1 MQVATE
7 RFRGADEL
15 VLTADVA
22 GDVGGP
28 PVLMLHGG
36 GQTRH
41 AWGQTLNRLAD
52 KGFRAISLDLRG
64 HGESDWAKDG
74 DYTTDAYVR
83 ELHAVIEQIDA
94 VPALVGASL
103 GGITCLA
110 AEGNSEGLLS
120 RALVLVDITPRIEP
134 EGAERIM
141 SFMSAKPEG
150 FASLEEAADAI
161 AEYNPHRRR
170 PHSFDGLK
178 KNLRLKEN
186 GRWHWHW
193 DPAFIGGHGRGSDM
207 GQREDWLNEAARAV
221 RVPTLLVR
229 GGLSDIVSEQ
239 GVREFLKVLPRAEY
253 VDVPNA
259 GHMVAGDQNDL
270 FADNVVSFL
279 SRVLL

>member
-22 GDVGGP
+22 GDLGGP
-28 PVLMLHGG
+28 PVLMLHGW

-41 AWGQTLNRLAD
+41 AWGRTLTRLAD
-52 KGFRAISLDLRG
+52 RGFRAISLDLRG
-64 HGESDWAKDG
+64 HGESDWAADG

-83 ELHAVIEQIDA
+83 DLHAVIEQIDA

-141 SFMSAKPEG
+141 SFMKAKPEG

-170 PHSFDGLK
+170 PHSFDGLN

-193 DPAFIGGHGRGSDM
+193 DPAFMGGQGRGSDM

-239 GVREFLKVLPRAEY
+239 GVREFLKVLPGAEY

-270 FADNVVSFL
+270 FADNVISSL

>member
-1 MQVATE
+1 MQVSTE
-7 RFRGADEL
+7 RFRGADGL
-15 VLTADVA
+15 VLTADVV

-41 AWGQTLNRLAD
+41 AWGGTLTRLAD
-52 KGFRAISLDLRG
+52 EGFRAISLDLRG
-64 HGESDWAKDG
+64 HGESDWASDG

-83 ELHAVIEQIDA
+83 DLRAVIEQVDP

-103 GGITCLA
+103 GGIACLA
-110 AEGNSEGLLS
+110 AEGESKGLLS

-134 EGAERIM
+134 KGAERIG
-141 SFMSAKPEG
+141 SFMTGNPEG

-170 PHSFDGLK
+170 PRSLAGLK

-193 DPAFIGGHGRGSDM
+193 DPAFMGALGRGSDM
-207 GQREDWLNEAARAV
+207 GQREDRLNEAARAV

-239 GVREFLKVLPRAEY
+239 GVREFLKVLPGAEY

-259 GHMVAGDQNDL
+259 GHMVAGDQNDP
-270 FADNVVSFL
+270 FTDNVVSFL

>member
-1 MQVATE
+1 VQVSTE
-7 RFRGADEL
+7 RFRGADGL
-15 VLTADVA
+15 VLTADVV

-41 AWGQTLNRLAD
+41 AWGGTLTRLAD
-52 KGFRAISLDLRG
+52 EGFRAISLDLRG
-64 HGESDWAKDG
+64 HGESDWASDG

-83 ELHAVIEQIDA
+83 DLRAVIEQVDP

-103 GGITCLA
+103 GGIACLA
-110 AEGNSEGLLS
+110 AEGESKGLLS

-134 EGAERIM
+134 KGAERIG
-141 SFMSAKPEG
+141 SFMTGNPEG

-170 PHSFDGLK
+170 PRSLAGLK

-193 DPAFIGGHGRGSDM
+193 DPAFMGALGRGSDM
-207 GQREDWLNEAARAV
+207 GQREDRLNEAARAV

-239 GVREFLKVLPRAEY
+239 GVREFLKVLPGAEY

-259 GHMVAGDQNDL
+259 GHMVAGDQNDP
-270 FADNVVSFL
+270 FTDNVVSFL
-279 SRVLL
+279 SRVLV